1 MPNNKKKNR
10 TGLKMAL
17 EPGLSSLEGNRQRY
31 EIDGTADMHRAV
43 YSPFWVSAAFSCAT
57 IDGIN
62 LCRPSKR

>member
-1 MPNNKKKNR
+1 
-10 TGLKMAL
+10 MAL